1 MFHYKKG
8 SAYKT
13 SADSAVLYQDVAS
26 NTLLN
31 DVFCYFVHNLPKFQN
46 MHPYRITPGTDIAEH
61 VGTTYPAL
69 PGPPAVPD
77 TYLLIRHAGGAQ
89 EWGSDGRHGCGRP
102 GPTHHSG
109 CRQGGWEGGGRGRGG
124 HSGNVLRVLF
134 IGVVDE
140 VDLQVMMACML
151 AVLAVSQCESCAGLD
166 LRQSQGILAFQFE
179 NGGRLRSN
187 PVQEIHDQ
195 VDHDLHG
202 PHRDGSH
209 RHGEASRW
217 PPAII
222 VCRPRLEELVDSFG
236 ELLSEGLVAVPR
248 ADMERRG
255 PSCAINQQSVISF

>member
-69 PGPPAVPD
+69 PGPPAVPE
-77 TYLLIRHAGGAQ
+77 TYLLIRHSGGAQ

-109 CRQGGWEGGGRGRGG
+109 CRQGGWEGGGRGRGVIQEM
-124 HSGNVLRVLF
+124 SCVYFL
-134 IGVVDE
+134 
-140 VDLQVMMACML
+140 L
-151 AVLAVSQCESCAGLD
+151 A
-166 LRQSQGILAFQFE
+166 
-179 NGGRLRSN
+179 
-187 PVQEIHDQ
+187 
-195 VDHDLHG
+195 
-202 PHRDGSH
+202 
-209 RHGEASRW
+209 
-217 PPAII
+217 
-222 VCRPRLEELVDSFG
+222 
-236 ELLSEGLVAVPR
+236 
-248 ADMERRG
+248 
-255 PSCAINQQSVISF
+255 